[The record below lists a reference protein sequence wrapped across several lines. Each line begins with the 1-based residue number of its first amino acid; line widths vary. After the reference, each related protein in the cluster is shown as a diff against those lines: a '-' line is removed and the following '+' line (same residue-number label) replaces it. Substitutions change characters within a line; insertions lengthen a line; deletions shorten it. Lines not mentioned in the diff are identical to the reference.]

1 MGPYPS
7 PRAMTRYMGPSEE
20 PSPPTGKGEPGE
32 HRALAVEVLRIGL
45 GLVWA
50 VNLVFILDPANRFF
64 PTFAA
69 SAASYAPTTLG
80 GPGLA
85 LFVAAH
91 GSVFSVLTAVVTA
104 YLAFAFLTGTTT
116 RWACVVGFLLS
127 GLFLVTQ
134 WGSTFS
140 FPGGT
145 DVGPHPLYMLLAVGL
160 FLAPAG
166 RSLAIDPYLLHRL
179 GTRPGGSFLAR
190 VLNLGRPDPTP

>member
-1 MGPYPS
+1 MCPYAESS
-7 PRAMTRYMGPSEE
+7 PPIVKEE
-20 PSPPTGKGEPGE
+20 PGG

-50 VNLVFILDPANRFF
+50 ANLVFIVDPTNQFF
-64 PTFAA
+64 PTFAS
-69 SAASYAPTTLG
+69 SAASYAPTSLG

-85 LFVAAH
+85 LFVAAN
-91 GSVFSVLTAVVTA
+91 GAVFSVLIAVATA
-104 YLAFAFLTGTTT
+104 YLAFAFITGTTT

-127 GLFLVTQ
+127 GFFLVTQ

-166 RSLAIDPYLLHRL
+166 RSLAVDPYLLHRL
-179 GTRPGGSFLAR
+179 GTRPGSFLAR
-190 VLNLGRPDPTP
+190 VLNFGRPDPTP